1 MGPLGLKAPIL
12 GRHVSVYSSILCSVR
27 YYIRLCALLYLVACA
42 TLLTENIYFQNLL
55 YAFAVDGLAC
65 RTIQCVHYGV
75 RLRLR
80 GPWGEGA

>member
-1 MGPLGLKAPIL
+1 MCALQYYVPCATIL
-12 GRHVSVYSSILCSVR
+12 GCVR
-27 YYIRLCALLYLVACA
+27 YYIRLRAPHYKQKIYTFAVDGLSGAK
-42 TLLTENIYFQNLL
+42 NIYFQTLL